1 MGGATTN
8 LQYIING
15 KELSRKWLKVEIRKK
30 AHIVDQSE
38 NSMHIKLYRSA
49 SLSLRGIEDLVS
61 IKNTYNS

>member
-30 AHIVDQSE
+30 LIIVE
-38 NSMHIKLYRSA
+38 NNRHIKLYRSA
-49 SLSLRGIEDLVS
+49 SLSLGGIEDLVS